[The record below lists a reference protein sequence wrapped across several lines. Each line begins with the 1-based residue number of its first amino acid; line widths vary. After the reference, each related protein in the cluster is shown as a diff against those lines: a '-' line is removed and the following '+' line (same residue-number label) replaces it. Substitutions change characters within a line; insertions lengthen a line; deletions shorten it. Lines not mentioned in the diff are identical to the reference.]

1 MPAGSAVTPAGDGPE
16 WVRAQQEQELSARH
30 SLVAMEHA
38 LAREAIVVGRAL
50 SGAGLPFD
58 PLTFIATRILEGIV
72 AVRAEPHDALAWLVG
87 DGTLARSVAL
97 AVEGLGR
104 E

>member
-1 MPAGSAVTPAGDGPE
+1 MTPLGGDGE
-16 WVRAQQEQELSARH
+16 VVRAQQERDLSVRH

-58 PLTFIATRILEGIV
+58 PLTFIATRLLEGIV

-87 DGTLARSVAL
+87 DGTLDRSVAL
-97 AVEGLGR
+97 AVEGLGGD
-104 E
+104 

>member
-1 MPAGSAVTPAGDGPE
+1 MTPVGDDGE
-16 WVRAQQEQELSARH
+16 AVRANQERELSVRH
-30 SLVAMEHA
+30 SLVEMEHA

-58 PLTFIATRILEGIV
+58 PLTFIATRLLEGIV

-87 DGTLARSVAL
+87 DGTLDRSVAL
-97 AVEGLGR
+97 AVEGLGGG
-104 E
+104 